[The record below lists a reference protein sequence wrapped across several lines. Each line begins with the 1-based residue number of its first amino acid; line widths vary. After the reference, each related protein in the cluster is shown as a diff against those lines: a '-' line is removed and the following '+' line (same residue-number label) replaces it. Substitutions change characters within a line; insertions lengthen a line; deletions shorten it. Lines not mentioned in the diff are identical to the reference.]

1 MVAAPETRA
10 EPARTPLTL
19 GELPFADLSL
29 EAQGERCRYKRLADS
44 IDLLPLPSALW
55 TEAQALYQQCMN
67 TQLPRFRAAWP
78 PKEARPGGVGMRMRV
93 QRRET
98 PYGPVFIARRIDHK
112 VRPLE
117 KLGLPA
123 EIIRRLRDPQ
133 LRAGLVLFA
142 GGPGAG
148 KTTAACATLLD
159 RLEHIG
165 GFTWTAENPV
175 EYDIQGPH
183 GHGQCY
189 QEEVADDQDVY
200 RVFTDT
206 LRSSADTFYI
216 GEIREAEAARAAC
229 LAAAS
234 GMLVLSTIH
243 ADNPQQALVKLG
255 MLAGFPAIAQ
265 SLRALITLRIDHRLT
280 AANGTVRTLRTQ
292 PFFVVDEAQRMK
304 IRDGNMASLNTDIDH
319 QAQALQMGRTL

>member
-1 MVAAPETRA
+1 MAPDARA
-10 EPARTPLTL
+10 QPARVPLAL
-19 GELPFADLSL
+19 GDLPFADLAL
-29 EAQGERCRYKRLADS
+29 EPQGEHCRYKRLADS

-55 TEAQALYQQCMN
+55 TEAQSLYRYCVEAK
-67 TQLPRFRAAWP
+67 LPRFRATWP
-78 PKEARPGGVGMRMRV
+78 SPGTHQTEIRMRV

-117 KLGLPA
+117 KLGMPM
-123 EIIRRLRDPQ
+123 EIIKRLRDPT

-159 RLEHIG
+159 RLERIG

-183 GHGQCY
+183 GRGQCY

-200 RVFTDT
+200 RIFTDT
-206 LRSSADTFYI
+206 LRSAADTFYI

-243 ADNPQQALVKLG
+243 ADNPQQALLKLG

-265 SLRALITLRIDHRLT
+265 GLKALITLRIDHRLT
-280 AANGTVRTLRTQ
+280 AANGTERILRIQ
-292 PFFVVDEAQRMK
+292 PFFVMDEAQRMK
-304 IRDGNMASLNTDIDH
+304 IRDGNMASLNTDIEH
-319 QAQALQMGRTL
+319 QAQVIQMGRSL